1 MMEATNGAGT
11 GFPSCAHAFTA
22 CY

>member
-11 GFPSCAHAFTA
+11 CFPSCAHTFTA